1 MNYGTSCVSI
11 LKILPYAPG
20 NNDRFRHVYFL
31 VGIPDIT
38 IKVSRGAYEE
48 TILTKSQEKLTTD
61 LNDKILELTS
71 AVKDKGCRVCVCTI
85 APLDIE
91 RWNRHRLTIRKT
103 THLEHQA
110 QYKEWQKTIER
121 AIIQINKFIIEIN
134 IANHMITPFVGD
146 TVMTKKGSRVKKHY
160 EKFPDGL
167 HPGDEL
173 IKIWGNKLLPE
184 LTQISLYPGA
194 PPLQSRHPPKR
205 MIKKTLLRGTTPPL
219 GHRKG
224 TGKPTESE
232 HQRDTPI
239 YLIYTKEIY

>member
-1 MNYGTSCVSI
+1 MKYDI
-11 LKILPYAPG
+11 I
-20 NNDRFRHVYFL
+20 HVYFL

-38 IKVSRGAYEE
+38 MKVSRGAYEE

-61 LNDKILELTS
+61 LNNKILELKS

-91 RWNRHRLTIRKT
+91 KWNRHRLTIRKT

-121 AIIQINKFIIEIN
+121 AIIQIDKFNIEIN

-173 IKIWGNKLLPE
+173 IKIWGGTNCYPNWRKFLYIRGRRRCSPDTLP
-184 LTQISLYPGA
+184 
-194 PPLQSRHPPKR
+194 
-205 MIKKTLLRGTTPPL
+205 
-219 GHRKG
+219 KG
-224 TGKPTESE
+224 W
-232 HQRDTPI
+232 
-239 YLIYTKEIY
+239 